1 MTVKE
6 IAQAVGKDPATVS
19 RWIEKVSC
27 KMQEVSCKVQEAKDT
42 KKPADYTLDET
53 IEIIREGMGDSAA
66 GIFQANAE
74 KKESRLDK
82 GFLQQIRLSV
92 RDGLL
97 TREEA
102 RHILQVEKITVPVP
116 IVQNLGIIS
125 KPAYAV
131 EMKEREKA
139 RQKLIESNIQSN
151 LFE

>member
-6 IAQAVGKDPATVS
+6 IAKSVGKDERTVRNWVKS
-19 RWIEKVSC
+19 LAEKNSVIAEKLSVSSP
-27 KMQEVSCKVQEAKDT
+27 M
-42 KKPADYTLDET
+42 KPADYTLDET

-116 IVQNLGIIS
+116 IVQNLGVIS
-125 KPAYAV
+125 KSAYAV
-131 EMKEREKA
+131 EMKERAKA
-139 RQKLIESNIQSN
+139 NQKLIESKIQSD
-151 LFE
+151 LFGE

>member
-1 MTVKE
+1 MTTKE
-6 IAQAVGKDPATVS
+6 IATAVGKKDGTVRLWVRS
-19 RWIEKVSC
+19 VASKNDVIASKNNAST
-27 KMQEVSCKVQEAKDT
+27 ST
-42 KKPADYTLDET
+42 HPADYTLDET

-74 KKESRLDK
+74 KKGSRLDK

-139 RQKLIESNIQSN
+139 KQKLIESNIQSN